1 MLGYPSRIIRST
13 IGAKRARPAA
23 EAAIT
28 WATQARMDPEQIAG
42 EQLGLFNE
50 QWQKAQH
57 LPFYIYWQK
66 EHELPARIGRLE
78 DLDQWPVLTKEHLRE
93 QESLVRATPGA
104 TAAYRTSG
112 STGSPFSFPRGSKE
126 LVDGYARTWAYREA
140 HGLRPFDSFLLAAN
154 TLGHQ
159 AHTRKGYVQARAK
172 RIAKDIAGNS
182 WTVPGLI
189 ANPEQADAALRA
201 IRALRP
207 RYLVGYTSALVM
219 IAQRFVD
226 TGGKGLGSVT
236 HVIPTSETVTP
247 ADAAVLSSL
256 GEVVVEYGAVETGV
270 IAASMPGA
278 DLKHGWPIQ
287 VLWPWILLR
296 EHAVVSTLSPR
307 VFPLVNYSLGDDIA
321 PSKHGPG
328 GTILELAAVDGR
340 TRDVITLAR
349 HTGSIDLRACELS
362 MLVRNIDGVLSAQV
376 APTEG
381 HGADIAVVCAH
392 GTHHEAIATQAKH
405 SLHMH
410 HPDIAQGRVRLRFV
424 DAFVPL
430 ARGKRGVAIEAARI
444 PDSAPAKE
452 IS

>member
-1 MLGYPSRIIRST
+1 MLGYPSHIIRAT

-23 EAAIT
+23 EAAQQ
-28 WATQARMDPEQIAG
+28 WAADAIKAPEVIAE
-42 EQLGLFNE
+42 EQLARFNA
-50 QWQKAQH
+50 QWTKAQH

-66 EHELPARIGRLE
+66 EHDLPARIERLE
-78 DLDQWPVLTKEHLRE
+78 DLDNWPVLSKDHLRE
-93 QESLVRATPGA
+93 REDLVRDTPGT

-112 STGSPFSFPRGSKE
+112 STGSPFSFPRGGQE
-126 LVDGYARTWAYREA
+126 LIDGYARTWAYREA

-172 RIAKDIAGNS
+172 RIAKDVAGNS

-201 IRALRP
+201 IRVLRP

-219 IAQRFVD
+219 IAQRYLD
-226 TGGKGLGSVT
+226 TGARGLGSVT

-247 ADAAVLSSL
+247 ADAAVLSNL
-256 GEVVVEYGAVETGV
+256 GEVIVEYGAVETGV

-278 DLKHGWPIQ
+278 NLRHGWPIQ

-296 EHAVVSTLSPR
+296 EHAVVSTLSQR
-307 VFPLVNYSLGDDIA
+307 VFPLVNYSLGDDITA
-321 PSKHGPG
+321 SKQGPG
-328 GTILELAAVDGR
+328 GTILELAAVEGR
-340 TRDVITLAR
+340 TRDVITLASN
-349 HTGSIDLRACELS
+349 HGSIDLRACELS

-376 APTEG
+376 APTQGE
-381 HGADIAVVCAH
+381 GADIAVVCAQ
-392 GTHHEAIATQAKH
+392 GTQHEAIAAQAER
-405 SLHMH
+405 SLRMH
-410 HPDIAQGRVRLRFV
+410 HPGVAKGRVRLRFV

-430 ARGKRGVAIEAARI
+430 ARGKRGVAIEANRI
-444 PDSAPAKE
+444 PEHAPTKE
-452 IS
+452 I